1 MGGDSGG
8 DAGGD
13 VGGDAE
19 VMEVML
25 GVTLMLL
32 LEASLVMLV
41 LICR

>member
-1 MGGDSGG
+1 ML
-8 DAGGD
+8 
-13 VGGDAE
+13 E
-19 VMEVML
+19 MMEVTL

>member
-1 MGGDSGG
+1 MML
-8 DAGGD
+8 
-13 VGGDAE
+13 E
-19 VMEVML
+19 MMEVTL